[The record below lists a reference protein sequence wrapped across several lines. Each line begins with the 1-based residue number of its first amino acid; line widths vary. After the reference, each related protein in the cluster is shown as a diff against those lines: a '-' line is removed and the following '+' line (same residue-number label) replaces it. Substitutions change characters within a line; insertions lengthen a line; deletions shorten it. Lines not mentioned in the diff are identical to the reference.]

1 MSIEPPLPHEIVAF
15 WRECGH
21 AKWFG
26 KSDAFDAELRERFE
40 GLHFA
45 ASRGELSHWAETA
58 EGSLAL
64 LILLDQVPRNIF
76 RGSAHS
82 YATDP
87 LARSIADAAIKLG
100 QDMELEAAL
109 RPFFYLPFE
118 HSEAMADQDRSVAL
132 AVALG
137 DPETLK
143 WAELH
148 RDIIREFGR
157 FPHRNAALGRVSTAA
172 EEKFLK
178 DGGFAG

>member
-87 LARSIADAAIKLG
+87 LARSIADAAIARG
-100 QDMELEAAL
+100 QDVEMDPEL

-118 HSEAMADQDRSVAL
+118 HSEAMADQDRNMVL
-132 AVALG
+132 CTALG
-137 DPETLK
+137 DAETLK
-143 WAELH
+143 WAKIH
-148 RDIIREFGR
+148 HDIIRRFGR
-157 FPHRNAALGRVSTAA
+157 FPHRNAALGRVTTA
-172 EEKFLK
+172 EEAEFLEG
-178 DGGFAG
+178 GGFAG